1 MSSIVHYTGIDLAAA
16 GLEGS
21 GFILVESTSAGLFV
35 NGAMYLCGE
44 AAVGYENFK
53 KNADTND
60 RGLRKD
66 SEQTLYTTVLAGDS
80 SMDITADGSIE
91 TVADGDYILV
101 NKEIILIGTAGSAIA
116 GAQSPSVIRRAQF
129 GTVAGGHDAG
139 IKIYHYA
146 KGDIDLDFF
155 RDIKVLTDTSLSID
169 GGPTLALHAGSKLP
183 GKFTKINKVASS
195 GVCLLQRR

>member
-1 MSSIVHYTGIDLAAA
+1 MSSIIHYTGMDLASA

-21 GFILVESTSAGLFV
+21 GFILVESTSSGLFV

-44 AAVGYENFK
+44 AAVGYENYK
-53 KNADTND
+53 LNADTND

-66 SEQTLYTTVLAGDS
+66 SEQTIYTTMLAGDTD
-80 SMDITADGSIE
+80 MDITADGTTA

-101 NKEIILIGTAGSAIA
+101 NKEIILIGTAGAATISI
-116 GAQSPSVIRRAQF
+116 QSPSVIRRAQF
-129 GTVAGGHDAG
+129 GTLAGGHTAG
-139 IKIYHYA
+139 TKIYHYA

-155 RDIKVLTDTSLSID
+155 RDIKALTDTSLSID
-169 GGPTLALHAGSKLP
+169 GGPTLALHAGLKLP
-183 GKFTKINKVASS
+183 GKFTKINKVASN